1 MKFFFDTEFTQIRK
15 DTTLISIGII
25 SDSGDTFYAEFNDY
39 DEDLAND
46 DFIQEA
52 IIPNLRHTDVG
63 EFFDREANNIDM
75 KASRDVV
82 SSKRCK
88 WLDTVSNHGTIEF
101 ISDVSHYDFVLLIDL
116 LANGGTA
123 FDMPEKVSPVCHD
136 INQDIAKYLKITDT
150 EAFDISREGFCEYVN
165 PNTLPKNTEKHSS
178 LWDAYVIRLIY
189 MEINVS

>member
-1 MKFFFDTEFTQIRK
+1 MKFFFDTEFTQLRK

-39 DEDLAND
+39 DEELAND

-63 EFFDREANNIDM
+63 EFFDRGGNNIDM

-82 SSKRCK
+82 SSKLCK
-88 WLDTVSNHGTIEF
+88 WLDVASNHGTIEF

-116 LANGGTA
+116 LANGGSA
-123 FDMPEKVSPVCHD
+123 FDIPENVSPVCHD
-136 INQDIAKYLKITDT
+136 INQDIAKYLKIRDS
-150 EAFDISREGFCEYVN
+150 EAFDISREGFCEHVN
-165 PNTLPKNTEKHSS
+165 PNTVFKNPEKHNS

-189 MEINVS
+189 KAINVF